1 MYRSFRISRASVLI
15 ASALLASSP
24 TFAVPG
30 VAVTVPASATNA
42 VSAWHDIAAATYNG
56 KGSGNTTDE
65 EVRPVMQADLATVA
79 LAMYD
84 AACAIDGRYQPYAV
98 MPRAPAAGASI
109 DAAIGAAAHGVLR
122 GLFPNRAEHYHAAY
136 DKFIAALPAGPG
148 RDKGVALGAEV
159 AASMLARRA
168 KDGRATAM
176 APFAPH
182 SELGKYRGSI
192 AILRYAPAIKPFTLD
207 RVDQFRPGPPPALA
221 SAAYAADFNE
231 TKALGGAN
239 STIRTAAQSK
249 AALFHTEVP
258 WTGLTRNFGRLAR
271 SSANPADAARLLA
284 AAYTINADVTL
295 ACFEAK
301 YFYNAWRPYTAIA
314 EAHLDGNPATEPE
327 AGWQSSQHTPE
338 HPEYPAAHSC
348 IAGGLATLLRHYYG
362 TSQVRFT
369 FDSTATNTT
378 RTYPDLDSFM
388 REGAEARI
396 AGGMHFRF
404 STVAGQKLGADVA
417 AWALRKHFGPR
428 SSPLSV
434 QAPIKP

>member
-1 MYRSFRISRASVLI
+1 MYRSFRISRASMLL
-15 ASALLASSP
+15 ASALLASIP
-24 TFAVPG
+24 ALAAPGAPPPG
-30 VAVTVPASATNA
+30 VAVTVPTGLANA
-42 VSAWHDIAAATYNG
+42 VSAWHDIAVATYNG
-56 KGSGNTTDE
+56 KGSGITTDE
-65 EVRPVMQADLATVA
+65 EMRPVMQADLATVA

-98 MPRAPAAGASI
+98 TPRAPAGGASI
-109 DAAIGAAAHGVLR
+109 DAAIGTAAHGVLR
-122 GLFPNRAEHYHAAY
+122 GLFPNRAEHYQAAY
-136 DKFIAALPAGPG
+136 DKFIAALPAGAA

-159 AASMLARRA
+159 AASMLAKRA
-168 KDGRATAM
+168 RDGRA
-176 APFAPH
+176 APMPPFVAG
-182 SELGKYRGSI
+182 SEVGKYRGTI
-192 AILRYAPAIKPFTLD
+192 AILRYAPSIKPFTLD
-207 RVDQFRPGPPPALA
+207 RVDQFRPGPPPALT

-231 TKALGGAN
+231 TRTLGGAN
-239 STIRTAAQSK
+239 STTRTEAQSR

-314 EAHLDGNPATEPE
+314 EAALDGNPATEPE
-327 AGWQSSQHTPE
+327 AGWQSSQYTPE

-348 IAGGLATLLRHYYG
+348 IAGGLAALLRHYYG

-378 RTYPDLDSFM
+378 RTYPDVDSFI

-428 SSPLSV
+428 
-434 QAPIKP
+434 K